1 MDSVLAPAECFGVVV
16 MLGTRPQKKCLTER
30 RSEVRGKC

>member
-16 MLGTRPQKKCLTER
+16 MLGTRPQKKMFER
-30 RSEVRGKC
+30 EEK